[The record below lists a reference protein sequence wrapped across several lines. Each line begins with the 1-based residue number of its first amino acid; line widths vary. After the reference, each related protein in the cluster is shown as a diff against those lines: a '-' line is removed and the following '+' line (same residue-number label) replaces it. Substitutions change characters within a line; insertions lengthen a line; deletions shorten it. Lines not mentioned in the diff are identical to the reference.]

1 MDWLFSRLYIQ
12 KVHLSLMNFYPR
24 NVSSKMQLKKFMTR
38 RELTFFFPRT
48 PLFASEHGERCTK
61 RSLGLRATDH
71 SQLHPLHEMHS
82 HTHASH
88 TGPSRRTLTPT
99 STRNF
104 PTDGT
109 NAFSQLDVRIRSAHL
124 RPCAKFA
131 LETSSRS
138 NVAKIIEYI

>member
-1 MDWLFSRLYIQ
+1 
-12 KVHLSLMNFYPR
+12 MNFYPR
-24 NVSSKMQLKKFMTR
+24 NISSKMQLKKFMTR
-38 RELTFFFPRT
+38 RESLLFFSSRATFT
-48 PLFASEHGERCTK
+48 PEHDERCTK

-88 TGPSRRTLTPT
+88 IGPSLSHTTPT
-99 STRNF
+99 STRSF

-124 RPCAKFA
+124 RPHVKFA
-131 LETSSRS
+131 LETSSRL
-138 NVAKIIEYI
+138 NVIKIMEYAMQLYGRNEFKVL